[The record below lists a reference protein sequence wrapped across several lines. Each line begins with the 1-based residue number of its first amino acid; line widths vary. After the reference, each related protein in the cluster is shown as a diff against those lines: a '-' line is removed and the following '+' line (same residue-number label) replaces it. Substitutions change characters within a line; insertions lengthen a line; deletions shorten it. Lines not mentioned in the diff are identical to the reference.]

1 MRFDFLKHTKTY
13 CLAPAPLLFI
23 FTNFFA
29 IGAILFLIFLL
40 FFLLIRSL
48 IKKRRGLIV
57 FDNIFKTICLFLITI
72 LIFLITFGYFYTDL
86 HLYVISLLVMTIF
99 LVVTLFLG
107 KKFSLFRVRNIY
119 LILAFVSL
127 VLFITLS
134 FINIFN
140 AYKEQQEEV
149 RTQQEKIEF
158 EKMVLGL
165 LPIRPDLKKEGQNSD
180 SLFFLTSQNLSVLED
195 YYKTILLSLG
205 WKLSEEER
213 TDYYEAILFYKKIN
227 NEDKWIELSFS
238 DELSRMKI
246 SVYNEKRPLSAP
258 VFFPSNFLG
267 TCGEFLWF

>member
-1 MRFDFLKHTKTY
+1 M
-13 CLAPAPLLFI
+13 
-23 FTNFFA
+23 
-29 IGAILFLIFLL
+29 
-40 FFLLIRSL
+40 
-48 IKKRRGLIV
+48 
-57 FDNIFKTICLFLITI
+57 
-72 LIFLITFGYFYTDL
+72 
-86 HLYVISLLVMTIF
+86 
-99 LVVTLFLG
+99 
-107 KKFSLFRVRNIY
+107 
-119 LILAFVSL
+119 AFVSL